1 MTKKRDYSMDLLKFL
16 ASFGVVMI
24 HVDAN
29 FRQGE
34 FIKNT
39 TAWDLSLA
47 INLLSKWCV
56 PIFIMISGY
65 YLLNS
70 SQDIDYNTFLKKRF
84 KRVLLPFVVWS
95 IIYNLYYQYISSG
108 ISIKWTV
115 LGLIK
120 NLLGYPTAAPLWFL
134 YPLLGLYLMTPIFK
148 GIVERIDFKIVA
160 IIIGF
165 SVLIKTI
172 SPFTDMIMGS
182 SMNYWN
188 DIPISSSTFA
198 IYFIL
203 GGYLGR
209 INIPKN
215 LRISLYIV
223 SSIVFIIGFIATYKL
238 PFIYDRSL
246 EVTLDIGA
254 INNMLLCVSLFVMAQ
269 NIKYQNL
276 SNSYIFTGFIGIL
289 STVNFGVFLLH
300 PIVIDLVKSKF
311 LEVSGSLMGI
321 LLVQGIT
328 VYVFTSI
335 LIYIMKKTP
344 LVKEIV

>member
-34 FIKNT
+34 FVKNT

-47 INLLSKWCV
+47 INLLTKWCI

-70 SQDIDYNTFLKKRF
+70 SKEIDYNTFLKKRF
-84 KRVLLPFVVWS
+84 KKVLLPFIVWS

-108 ISIKWTV
+108 ISIKGTA

-120 NLLGYPTAAPLWFL
+120 NILGYPTAAPLWFL
-134 YPLLGLYLMTPIFK
+134 YPLLGLYLMMPIFK
-148 GIVERIDFKIVA
+148 GIVDKIDFKIIA

-165 SVLIKTI
+165 SIVIKTI
-172 SPFTDMIMGS
+172 SPFTDMVLNG

-188 DIPISSSTFA
+188 DVPIASSTFA

-209 INIPKN
+209 ISIPKN
-215 LRISLYIV
+215 LRALLYV
-223 SSIVFIIGFIATYKL
+223 LTAIVFIGGFVATYKV

-254 INNMLLCVSLFVMAQ
+254 INNMLLCISLFVMAQ
-269 NIKYQNL
+269 NMKFKKL
-276 SNSYIFTGFIGIL
+276 SNSSIFTGFVGIL
-289 STVNFGVFLLH
+289 STVNFGVFLFH
-300 PIVIDLVKSKF
+300 PIIIDLVKSKF
-311 LEVSGSLMGI
+311 LGISGNLIWI
-321 LLVQGIT
+321 LLAQGII
-328 VYVFTSI
+328 VYVVTSI
-335 LIYIMKKTP
+335 VVYIMKKIP

>member
-1 MTKKRDYSMDLLKFL
+1 MIKKRDYSMDLLKFL

-47 INLLSKWCV
+47 INLLTKWCI

-70 SQDIDYNTFLKKRF
+70 SKDIDYSTFLKKRF
-84 KRVLLPFVVWS
+84 KKVLLPFIVWS

-108 ISIKWTV
+108 ISIKWTI
-115 LGLIK
+115 LGLVK
-120 NLLGYPTAAPLWFL
+120 NILGYPTAAPLWFL

-148 GIVERIDFKIVA
+148 GIIDKIDFKIVA
-160 IIIGF
+160 VIIGF
-165 SVLIKTI
+165 SILIKTI
-172 SPFTDMIMGS
+172 SPFTDIMLNGS
-182 SMNYWN
+182 VNYWK
-188 DIPISSSTFA
+188 DVPIASSTFA

-209 INIPKN
+209 VNIQKS
-215 LRISLYIV
+215 LRILLYV
-223 SSIVFIIGFIATYKL
+223 VTAIVFAVGFVATYKVQ
-238 PFIYDRSL
+238 FIYDRSL

-254 INNMLLCVSLFVMAQ
+254 INNMLLCISLFVMAQ
-269 NIKYQNL
+269 NMKFEKL
-276 SNSYIFTGFIGIL
+276 SKSYIFTEFVGIL
-289 STVNFGVFLLH
+289 SLVNFGVFLFH
-300 PIVIDLVKSKF
+300 PIVIDLVKVKF
-311 LEVSGSLMGI
+311 LGTSGSLI
-321 LLVQGIT
+321 WLLVAQGII
-328 VYVFTSI
+328 VYLITSI
-335 LIYIMKKTP
+335 AVYIMKKIP
-344 LVKEIV
+344 LLKEIV